1 MARWPAVAKPWYNKC
16 PNCSCATERLP
27 VFNSTSTTE
36 RRDHAVKSVLLLL
49 SGWPL
54 SRLVLLAAV
63 LSLLLVWG
71 SVTVLLWNSWN
82 ETVAAEVRQNTN
94 LASVLQEQTLRVI
107 STVDQAALRV
117 QEVVRGGTFNPADL
131 PRLANETGLVPGILV
146 QLSLVGPDGRF
157 VVSNLDIDAGK
168 TGRVDL
174 SGREHIRVHLQPDSV
189 PAAAA
194 SMSEGGLFIGKPVL
208 GKVSGRWTI
217 QLSRRIE
224 AADGQLL
231 GVVVASVDPGYFEGV
246 YRGVA
251 LGAQG
256 LVSLV
261 GLDYV
266 VRARVVGGVS
276 QGVGTTLSAE
286 AGRAFLRHTA
296 LGHAVRVSGVDG
308 IERITV
314 FRRIAGLP
322 IFIAVATSTDEA
334 LAGWRRTRTVI
345 LMVTLL
351 FSATVLAALWGV
363 IAGVRHLERTNR
375 ALHASEAHALSASRA
390 KSAFLAN
397 MSHEIRTPMNAI
409 IGLTHLLQRDIRD
422 PLQQQRLGRVDEA
435 ARHLLQVINDILDL
449 SKIEAGKMVLEDTEF
464 SLDGLLGRSLEIVR
478 GLAADKGLDLVLDT
492 GDLPQRLR
500 GDPTRLSQALL
511 NLLSNAVKFTA
522 TGSVQLRG
530 RLLGE
535 DGEGLLVRFE
545 VQDTGQGI
553 PPERQQAVFE
563 AFEQADGSVTR
574 RHGGTGLGL
583 ALVRHLAALM
593 GGEVGLHSTPGEG
606 STFWFTAW
614 LGRAQPPGEQAARM
628 TFKGRH
634 ALLICSAAQTLET
647 LRQQLLM
654 LGLETDVQLDGQ
666 RPPTEAAIAR
676 SYDVILIAVDWP
688 AHGLETLSRLR
699 GLLGTA
705 TPPAVLVTAIDDQE
719 IPQRALAMGC
729 DAVLAMPVTD
739 SVLHDTLEQVLQRRT
754 GSGGGALSREEVEAV
769 LRSRHSGQ
777 RVLLVEDNF
786 VNREVASAVL
796 RVVSLEVETADN
808 GRCALEMVAAKPYD
822 LVLMD
827 VQMPVMDGLEATRQ
841 IRQRMGAGLPIIAM
855 TANAFGED
863 RQACLDAGMNDHVAK
878 PVEPA
883 RLYATLLRWLPLPA
897 STGLQTRLSE

>member
-1 MARWPAVAKPWYNKC
+1 
-16 PNCSCATERLP
+16 L
-27 VFNSTSTTE
+27 
-36 RRDHAVKSVLLLL
+36 
-49 SGWPL
+49 GWPL
-54 SRLVLLAAV
+54 SRLVLLAAMV
-63 LSLLLVWG
+63 LLLVVCG

-82 ETVAAEVRQNTN
+82 ETVKAEVRQNTN

-107 STVDQAALRV
+107 STVDQATLRL
-117 QEVVRGGTFNPADL
+117 QEAVRDGTFNPADL
-131 PRLANETGLVPGILV
+131 PRLANETGLAPGILV
-146 QLSLVGPDGRF
+146 QLGLVGPDGRF
-157 VVSNLDIDAGK
+157 VASNLDIDAGK

-174 SGREHIRVHLQPDSV
+174 SEREHIRVHLRPDSV

-194 SMSEGGLFIGKPVL
+194 SLSEGGLFIGKPVL

-217 QLSRRIE
+217 QLSRRID
-224 AADGQLL
+224 AANGQLL
-231 GVVVASVDPGYFEGV
+231 GVAVASVDPGYFEGV

-286 AGRAFLRHTA
+286 SGRAFREQAA
-296 LGHAVRVSGVDG
+296 LGHAIRISGVDG

-314 FRRIAGLP
+314 FRRIAGFP
-322 IFIAVATSTDEA
+322 IFIAVATGTDEA
-334 LAGWRRTRTVI
+334 LAGWRQTRTVI
-345 LMVTLL
+345 VMVTLL
-351 FSATVLAALWGV
+351 FSATVLAASWGV
-363 IAGVRHLERTNR
+363 IAGVHHLERTNQ

-409 IGLTHLLQRDIRD
+409 IGLTHLMQSDTRD

-449 SKIEAGKMVLEDTEF
+449 SKIEAGKMVLEDREF
-464 SLDGLLGRSLEIVR
+464 SLDELLGRSLEIVR
-478 GLAADKGLDLVLDT
+478 GLAADKGLELVLDT
-492 GDLPQRLR
+492 DDLPQRLR

-522 TGSVQLRG
+522 KGSVQLRAKLLRDEG
-530 RLLGE
+530 ERLLA
-535 DGEGLLVRFE
+535 RFV
-545 VQDTGQGI
+545 VQDTGPGI

-563 AFEQADGSVTR
+563 SFEQADGTITR

-593 GGEVGLHSTPGEG
+593 GGEVGLHSVPGEG

-614 LGRAQPPGEQAARM
+614 LGRALPTAQQAASA
-628 TFKGRH
+628 TLQGRH
-634 ALLICSAAQTLET
+634 ALVVSDAADALGALSER
-647 LRQQLLM
+647 LSM
-654 LGLETDVQLDGQ
+654 LGLEPDAQLDGQ
-666 RPPTEAAIAR
+666 LVPAHMEVGTAADKPYDVVLIDAR
-676 SYDVILIAVDWP
+676 SPLD
-688 AHGLETLSRLR
+688 GLETLTRWRL
-699 GLLGTA
+699 LLGTA
-705 TPPAVLVTAIDDQE
+705 MPPAVLVTTAADQE
-719 IPQRALAMGC
+719 TRQRARQEGC
-729 DAVLAMPVTD
+729 DAVLVAPITD
-739 SVLHDTLEQVLQRRT
+739 AALHDTLVQVLQRR
-754 GSGGGALSREEVEAV
+754 GGGVTDSLSREEAEAL
-769 LRSRHSGQ
+769 LRSRHGGQ
-777 RVLLVEDNF
+777 RVLLVEDHF
-786 VNREVASAVL
+786 VNREVAAAVL
-796 RVVSLEVETADN
+796 RAVSLEVETAED
-808 GRCALEMVAAKPYD
+808 GRSALELASTRPYD

-841 IRQRMGAGLPIIAM
+841 IRQRIGGGLPIVAM

-863 RQACLDAGMNDHVAK
+863 RQACLEAGMNDHVAK

-883 RLYATLLRWLPLPA
+883 RLYATLLRWLPLPE
-897 STGLQTRLSE
+897 STGSQTQSSE

>member
-1 MARWPAVAKPWYNKC
+1 MYDRRQAARAI
-16 PNCSCATERLP
+16 ERLP
-27 VFNSTSTTE
+27 VSNSTSSTE
-36 RRDHAVKSVLLLL
+36 RRDHAAKSVLFQL

-54 SRLVLLAAV
+54 SRLVLLAA
-63 LSLLLVWG
+63 LLLLLLVWG
-71 SVTVLLWNSWN
+71 SVTALLWSNWN
-82 ETVAAEVRQNTN
+82 ETVEAEVRQNTN

-107 STVDQAALRV
+107 STADQATLRL
-117 QEVVRGGTFNPADL
+117 QEAVRDSTFNPADL
-131 PRLANETGLVPGILV
+131 PRLANETGLAPGILV

-157 VVSNLDIDAGK
+157 VASNLDIDARK

-174 SGREHIRVHLQPDSV
+174 SEREHIRVHLRPADSV
-189 PAAAA
+189 STAAA
-194 SMSEGGLFIGKPVL
+194 SVSEGGLFIGKPVL

-217 QLSRRIE
+217 QLSRRID
-224 AADGQLL
+224 AANGQLL
-231 GVVVASVDPGYFEGV
+231 GVAVASVDPGYFEGV

-286 AGRAFLRHTA
+286 AGRAFLQQTE
-296 LGHAVRVSGVDG
+296 LGHAIRISGVDG

-322 IFIAVATSTDEA
+322 LFIAVATGTEEA
-334 LAGWRRTRTVI
+334 LAGWRQTRTVI
-345 LMVTLL
+345 VMVTLL
-351 FSATVLAALWGV
+351 FSATVLAASWGV
-363 IAGVRHLERTNR
+363 IAGVRHLERTNQ
-375 ALHASEAHALSASRA
+375 ALHASEAHALAASRA

-409 IGLTHLLQRDIRD
+409 IGLTHLLQRDTRD
-422 PLQQQRLGRVDEA
+422 ALQQQRLARVDEA

-449 SKIEAGKMVLEDTEF
+449 SKIEAGKMTLEESEF
-464 SLDGLLGRSLEIVR
+464 SLDELLGRSLEIVR
-478 GLAADKGLDLVLDT
+478 GLAVNKGLDLVLDID
-492 GDLPQRLR
+492 DLPKRLR

-530 RLLGE
+530 KRLREEGE
-535 DGEGLLVRFE
+535 RLLVRFE
-545 VQDTGQGI
+545 VQDTGPGI
-553 PPERQQAVFE
+553 PPEVQQAVFE
-563 AFEQADGSVTR
+563 AFEQADGSITR

-593 GGEVGLHSTPGEG
+593 GGEVRLHSMPGEG

-614 LGRAQPPGEQAARM
+614 LGRTRQLGQQAASE
-628 TFKGRH
+628 TLKGRRVLVVSDAAE
-634 ALLICSAAQTLET
+634 ALGAWSERLSG
-647 LRQQLLM
+647 
-654 LGLETDVQLDGQ
+654 LGLEPDAQLDGQ
-666 RPPTEAAIAR
+666 QALARLTAEMATAKRYDMVLIDSLRPLE
-676 SYDVILIAVDWP
+676 
-688 AHGLETLSRLR
+688 GLETLTRLR
-699 GLLGTA
+699 CLLGTA
-705 TPPAVLVTAIDDQE
+705 MPPAVLVTTAEDKELQQHARQAD
-719 IPQRALAMGC
+719 C
-729 DAVLAMPVTD
+729 DVVLMAPVTQAA
-739 SVLHDTLEQVLQRRT
+739 LHDTLVQILQRRQHR
-754 GSGGGALSREEVEAV
+754 GGVATDSLSREEAEAL
-769 LRSRHSGQ
+769 LRSRHGGQ
-777 RVLLVEDNF
+777 RVLLVEDHF

-796 RVVSLEVETADN
+796 RAVSLVVETAED
-808 GRCALEMVAAKPYD
+808 GRSALELVTTRPYD

-841 IRQRMGAGLPIIAM
+841 IRQRIGGGLPIIAM

-863 RQACLDAGMNDHVAK
+863 RQACLDAGMDDHVAK

-883 RLYATLLRWLPLPA
+883 RLYATLLQWLPP
-897 STGLQTRLSE
+897 SNTS